1 LKWASLSSLLDRHL
15 ERVTEEALLHRSP
28 KRARVDGA
36 AADYEDVP
44 VVVEL
49 RDGGPGVMVTR

>member
-1 LKWASLSSLLDRHL
+1 LSSLLDRHL